1 MNNKTNNKATNN
13 HPSEKDKIFLSF
25 DEPEENIVKTYVLPL
40 TLMVLWLT
48 FVVVG
53 TWMVCY

>member
-1 MNNKTNNKATNN
+1 MNKNAKNTNT

-25 DEPEENIVKTYVLPL
+25 DETEENIVKTYVLPL

-48 FVVVG
+48 FVTVG